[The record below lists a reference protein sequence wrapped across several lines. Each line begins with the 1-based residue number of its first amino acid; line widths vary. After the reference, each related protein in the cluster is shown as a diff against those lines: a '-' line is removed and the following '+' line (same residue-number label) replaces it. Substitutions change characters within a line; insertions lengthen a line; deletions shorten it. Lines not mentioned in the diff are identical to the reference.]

1 MAKGEGLFETVLNA
15 PAEVNPS
22 ITVHTESNLVDA
34 EMYRFKISAV
44 NFVGEGPI
52 SEEIYVI
59 AADMPEKPTN
69 PPTVTLI
76 TQSSISF
83 TLEPLP
89 ESSNGGSEITGYIVQ
104 ADDGL
109 GGDYEQVH
117 DSLYMTLILSGL
129 EPSRFYRIRYAAR
142 NILYDSG
149 NLFECD

>member
-89 ESSNGGSEITGYIVQ
+89 ESSNGGSEITGYIV
-104 ADDGL
+104 
-109 GGDYEQVH
+109 
-117 DSLYMTLILSGL
+117 
-129 EPSRFYRIRYAAR
+129 
-142 NILYDSG
+142 
-149 NLFECD
+149 